1 MILTERLLLLPA
13 TVESSRAALEGDV
26 ALGKSLAATV
36 PAGWPPGL
44 LDAPGI
50 AYVRDRLLEGPEQAG
65 WWLYFV
71 LLAHGAGHGLRPD
84 GRTLIGAVGYK
95 GPPAELDG
103 VVEVGYGIVPAYQ
116 RCGYALEAVLG
127 LIGNAFEFSR
137 VRRIVAETAP
147 DFHPA
152 IGLLRKCGFRRSG
165 ELSEP
170 GVIRWELTRGEGR
183 PVEVRRGALFQ
194 AAAP

>member
-44 LDAPGI
+44 LDAPGV

-71 LLAHGAGHGLRPD
+71 LLPHGADQAGHR
-84 GRTLIGAVGYK
+84 RTLIGAVGYK
-95 GPPAELDG
+95 GPPSELDG
-103 VVEVGYGIVPAYQ
+103 AVEVGYGIVPAYQ
-116 RCGYALEAVLG
+116 RSGYAREAVLG
-127 LIGNAFEFSR
+127 LIANAFEFPW

-147 DFHPA
+147 DLLPA
-152 IGLLRKCGFRRSG
+152 IGLLRRCGFLPTG
-165 ELSEP
+165 EASEP

-183 PVEVRRGALFQ
+183 ASELRRQSSLQ